1 MKKNILI
8 LIITLL
14 SFLYSQSMYLGNS
27 KKNAYA
33 VLSLYSEGE
42 NKSFTD
48 SVVQNSYHEYGI
60 GFTSVINGNHELS
73 FLSRKNNIDNRTWE
87 GFSGIYNF
95 YLKPKSPVKYFFG
108 TAFSRIENKN
118 DNIDE
123 YELKFG
129 LYGDVKGAK
138 STGLSYY
145 PFFQIGKQREI
156 INFESVDDANFYT
169 TASAGI
175 SFMFQDSKTTGIGI
189 EPSYTKI
196 MFDKGDKDCSNIDC
210 DYYYIGLKIYLWE
223 YGSFRKQ

>member
-1 MKKNILI
+1 MFMKKNILI
-8 LIITLL
+8 IITLL
-14 SFLYSQSMYLGNS
+14 SFLSSQSMYLGNS

-33 VLSLYSEGE
+33 VLSLYNEGE
-42 NKSFTD
+42 NKSFTG
-48 SVVQNSYHEYGI
+48 SVEQNSYHEYGI

-73 FLSRKNNIDNRTWE
+73 LFSRKNNIDNRTWE

-118 DNIDE
+118 DNVDE

-129 LYGDVKGAK
+129 LYGDIKGAK

-156 INFESVDDANFYT
+156 TNQLNVDETNSYT

-189 EPSYTKI
+189 EPSYTRV

-223 YGSFRKQ
+223 YGSFRK